1 MLKFHSVFLCLMVI
15 MFNRDQAALLSLLLI
30 NMCHGSEVIEHRDK
44 LVSRGDSVIL
54 TCNRSE
60 TQITQITWTKGTFVH
75 SFLFSGNQTFSN
87 FTSDRLRIDNNSPS
101 TMNISNVQHDDAGT
115 YRCCIFDKRGTW
127 TIKWNLNV
135 SGEAEETSPLSNL
148 PYILTAVIGFL
159 LVTAVGLY
167 SSTKFPNQLQ
177 ERETLSYVQFRVY
190 SGEEV
195 HAPLQPHSCAEYR
208 TNHKHVG
215 TSRGSIQYVAL

>member
-30 NMCHGSEVIEHRDK
+30 NMCHGS
-44 LVSRGDSVIL
+44 
-54 TCNRSE
+54 
-60 TQITQITWTKGTFVH
+60 
-75 SFLFSGNQTFSN
+75 
-87 FTSDRLRIDNNSPS
+87 
-101 TMNISNVQHDDAGT
+101 
-115 YRCCIFDKRGTW
+115 
-127 TIKWNLNV
+127 
-135 SGEAEETSPLSNL
+135 EETSPLSNL

>member
-30 NMCHGSEVIEHRDK
+30 NMCHGSEEIEHRDK

-60 TQITQITWTKGTFVH
+60 TQLTQITWTKGRFVH
-75 SFLFSGNQTFSN
+75 SFLFSGNQTLSN

-101 TMNISNVQHDDAGT
+101 TMNIYNVQHDDAGT
-115 YRCCIFDKRGTW
+115 YRCCITAEKVSW
-127 TIKWNLNV
+127 TIEWNLNV

-159 LVTAVGLY
+159 LCVVAAVGLY
-167 SSTKFPNQLQ
+167 RKLRARSPNQSPVPDRSHLHSV
-177 ERETLSYVQFRVY
+177 ERTSTDTGANKRRSQYLETLNSIY
-190 SGEEV
+190 SLE
-195 HAPLQPHSCAEYR
+195 
-208 TNHKHVG
+208 
-215 TSRGSIQYVAL
+215 